1 MKKWRSSITTTIV
14 LTVVFAV
21 VLGVSIQ
28 NVVSSGLVYLGL
40 ARQQTFDSQNPRL
53 LRQLPGRI
61 AALVDVVQASPDE
74 ARPAILKAAQRPLL
88 QVRLLDAP
96 LPNLINQREP
106 EIDLLRTRI
115 QAMLS
120 TPRPVVVA
128 HPPNRPGQVSAGGE
142 DHHDN
147 RVLIE
152 AALSDGHWLL
162 FISGMQL
169 PSPVDP
175 VAARFAQTSLAA
187 WLAAAILLGILVSIL
202 VARRLVKPLSTLAEV
217 VERAGVTGTAM
228 AMPAS
233 GPLEIQAIIEAFNR
247 MQGRLSRFI
256 EDRTRMIAA
265 ISHDLRTPLTRLQL
279 RMESPDVLAERQ
291 RMLADLHAMGEMINS
306 VISFAQEDTRREPRL
321 LVDIATLVEGICD
334 DAADA
339 GQSVTFSGARGVAIS
354 CRPIAL
360 RRAISNLV
368 DNAIKYGTN
377 ATVHLAQE
385 PERVVITI
393 DDDGPGIPPSQ
404 RDKVFEPFYRQER
417 SRNPETGGVGLG
429 LSVARSIIWEHSGDI
444 RLANRR
450 EGGLH
455 VRVDLPGPEQQI
467 PTDTERAERGLQH

>member
-1 MKKWRSSITTTIV
+1 MRRWCSGITLTIV
-14 LTVVFAV
+14 LTGVAAV
-21 VLGVSIQ
+21 VLGVSLQ
-28 NVVSSGLVYLGL
+28 HVVSSGLVYLGL
-40 ARQQTFDSQNPRL
+40 ARQQTLQSQNPQL

-61 AALVDVVQASPDE
+61 AALIDVVQASPDE
-74 ARPAILKAAQRPLL
+74 ARPVILRAAQQGLL
-88 QVRLLDAP
+88 QVRLLDGP
-96 LPNLINQREP
+96 IPNLVNQQEP
-106 EIDLLRTRI
+106 EINLLRHSI

-120 TPRPVVVA
+120 TPRPIVVA

-152 AALSDGHWLL
+152 APLSDGHWLL
-162 FISGMQL
+162 FLSLMQL

-175 VAARFAQTSLAA
+175 VAARFAQTSFAA
-187 WLAAAILLGILVSIL
+187 WLAAANLPGILVSL
-202 VARRLVKPLSTLAEV
+202 LAARRLVKPLLKLAEA
-217 VERAGVTGTAM
+217 VERAGVTGMAI
-228 AMPAS
+228 AMPTG
-233 GPLEIQAIIEAFNR
+233 GPREVQAIIEAFNR

-279 RMESPDVLAERQ
+279 RMEAPDVLAERP
-291 RMLADLHAMGEMINS
+291 RMLADLHAMGEMIDS
-306 VISFAQEDTRREPRL
+306 VIAFAQEDTRREPRV
-321 LVDIATLVEGICD
+321 LVDVAILVEGICD

-368 DNAIKYGTN
+368 DNALKYGTN

-455 VRVDLPGPEQQI
+455 VRVDLPCPEQRL
-467 PTDTERAERGLQH
+467 DADAEHTEPGERL

>member
-1 MKKWRSSITTTIV
+1 
-14 LTVVFAV
+14 
-21 VLGVSIQ
+21 
-28 NVVSSGLVYLGL
+28 
-40 ARQQTFDSQNPRL
+40 
-53 LRQLPGRI
+53 
-61 AALVDVVQASPDE
+61 
-74 ARPAILKAAQRPLL
+74 
-88 QVRLLDAP
+88 
-96 LPNLINQREP
+96 
-106 EIDLLRTRI
+106 
-115 QAMLS
+115 
-120 TPRPVVVA
+120 
-128 HPPNRPGQVSAGGE
+128 
-142 DHHDN
+142 
-147 RVLIE
+147 
-152 AALSDGHWLL
+152 
-162 FISGMQL
+162 
-169 PSPVDP
+169 
-175 VAARFAQTSLAA
+175 
-187 WLAAAILLGILVSIL
+187 
-202 VARRLVKPLSTLAEV
+202 
-217 VERAGVTGTAM
+217 
-228 AMPAS
+228 MPAR
-233 GPLEIQAIIEAFNR
+233 GPREIQAIIEAFNR
-247 MQGRLSRFI
+247 MQVRLSRFI

-291 RMLADLHAMGEMINS
+291 RMLADLHAMGEMIDS

-321 LVDIATLVEGICD
+321 LVDVATLVEGICD

-339 GQSVTFSGARGVAIS
+339 GQSVTFSGARDAAIS

-368 DNAIKYGTN
+368 DNATKYGTH

-404 RDKVFEPFYRQER
+404 RVKVFEPFYRQER

-467 PTDTERAERGLQH
+467 PTDTEHAERGLQH